1 MSRTIQLS
9 RGNRIQGLFPASANL
24 LNAVGRRRLPPGRAD
39 TVCPGHHRRPTQIA
53 SSRAST
59 CRMEIEGEYG
69 LRERKGPNYA
79 EFVIDKMKKISRKKP
94 AVSHLLRLC
103 LHPYSQQ
110 VQGIT
115 KQGTALTG
123 RNTTGPPSRAAPW
136 WITLHMRRRG
146 YVTDDDDD
154 RRRRTKQYWP
164 PYTMCRRAS
173 K

>member
-1 MSRTIQLS
+1 MLSVADVFRPAARILFAPVIIADRLRSPARGRQPAVWKSRVSTAYAKEKV
-9 RGNRIQGLFPASANL
+9 RIMPSL
-24 LNAVGRRRLPPGRAD
+24 L
-39 TVCPGHHRRPTQIA
+39 
-53 SSRAST
+53 
-59 CRMEIEGEYG
+59 
-69 LRERKGPNYA
+69 
-79 EFVIDKMKKISRKKP
+79 IDKMKKISRKKP
-94 AVSHLLRLC
+94 AVSHLLLLC